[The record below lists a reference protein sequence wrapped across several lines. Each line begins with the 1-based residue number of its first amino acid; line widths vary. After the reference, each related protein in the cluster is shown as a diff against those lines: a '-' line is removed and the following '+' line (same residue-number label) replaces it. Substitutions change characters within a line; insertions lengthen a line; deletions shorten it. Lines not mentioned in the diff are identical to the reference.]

1 GPAEAHAPR
10 RAVART
16 RPAPRRGDLPDH
28 PAAQSPGE
36 TDGAASRAER
46 GDGPHHRRARLHH
59 GERTDRAGRP
69 GGGAAREPRRE
80 GVLPGADRGR
90 GAQVVP
96 RRQALQAT
104 ETVAQL
110 DEEPIGVSRNATA
123 SLGRSERRGG
133 WGAMS
138 RPPMFLGG
146 VRPCE
151 RKAGGVACWCWWGRW
166 CWRLAR
172 RWRPS
177 RLSTSGV
184 A

>member
-1 GPAEAHAPR
+1 MIRRPPR
-10 RAVART
+10 STLFPYTTLFRS
-16 RPAPRRGDLPDH
+16 
-28 PAAQSPGE
+28 AQSPGE

-46 GDGPHHRRARLHH
+46 GDGPHHRRARLDD
-59 GERTDRAGRP
+59 GERTERGGRT

-110 DEEPIGVSRNATA
+110 DEEPVGVSRNATA

-138 RPPMFLGG
+138 GPPHVPRRAASMREKG
-146 VRPCE
+146 VR
-151 RKAGGVACWCWWGRW
+151 
-166 CWRLAR
+166 
-172 RWRPS
+172 
-177 RLSTSGV
+177 SGV
-184 A
+184 RVLVGAVGPG